1 MGLKTRRENGGFT
14 LIEVAVAL
22 AVLGILTLVIAII
35 MMRTIDTYGQVMS
48 DTDTVKQARYCLE
61 MISQE
66 IRESVNLS
74 IVNSAAGPPLGAVQ
88 DALLL
93 WSARD
98 SIGDFKLDGSSFP
111 EPKSIILFYLNTTP
125 EGITQLV
132 RHQLYYTEDLGV
144 DAGVYTDPFVLAANP
159 YVGTD
164 IVIVDNGGAGV
175 AININRTTGAVAG
188 TPSLRTPRVLM
199 NRTMSL
205 DIVDNLVDPIEARIA
220 CQTVDRHGR
229 TATARLRTQVDPRNL

>member
-1 MGLKTRRENGGFT
+1 
-14 LIEVAVAL
+14 
-22 AVLGILTLVIAII
+22 
-35 MMRTIDTYGQVMS
+35 
-48 DTDTVKQARYCLE
+48 

-66 IRESVNLS
+66 IRESVNLR
-74 IVNSAAGPPLGAVQ
+74 IVNPVAGAPLGAVQ

-98 SIGDFKLDGSSFP
+98 SNGAFNLDGSSFP
-111 EPKSIILFYLNTTP
+111 EPESIILFYLNTTP

-132 RHQLYYTEDLGV
+132 RHQLYYNEDLGV
-144 DAGVYTDPFVLAANP
+144 AAGATIPPFVLAANP

-164 IVIVDNGGAGV
+164 IVIVSDGGTGV
-175 AININRTTGAVAG
+175 AININRSTGAVAG

-220 CQTVDRHGR
+220 CQIVDRHGR